1 MKERDE
7 ELSLF
12 LEMRR
17 REKENEKNNLLLLET
32 SEELDLSNLGMFYS
46 YHVFCGTCCVL

>member
-7 ELSLF
+7 ELVLF

-17 REKENEKNNLLLLET
+17 REKENEKNNLLLLPQN
-32 SEELDLSNLGMFYS
+32 SDELHGSVNLGNVSVSF
-46 YHVFCGTCCVL
+46 HE

>member
-7 ELSLF
+7 ELALF

-17 REKENEKNNLLLLET
+17 REKENENNNLL
-32 SEELDLSNLGMFYS
+32 F
-46 YHVFCGTCCVL
+46 HAPR